1 MSNLQVAAILASA
14 MYIPLA
20 LTVWSILHRRWQ
32 RAPLRLWVGGSVALG
47 LGATLIAAEGH
58 LPAWAS
64 HELGNVLVSASTP
77 LRIAALR
84 LDLNWP
90 VRGRLLVGLALL
102 DFGGYL
108 MALNTMDEAGIASLG
123 CISLALWSLAFAWHA
138 AEIGRQQN
146 SRSGRVLAVVEAFL
160 AAALFVRALIMAMG
174 WTPGGTVTDDWT
186 FALLVG
192 AGLVSAL
199 YGNLGY
205 LGLVLDR
212 TGAAAQ
218 QAREAALAER
228 LQREAAAATANDLRA
243 LLQQRERL
251 LQIMAHEVRQPLHNA
266 GGALQSAA
274 QLLGEA
280 SPPIT
285 DLARAQAALDGLK
298 LGASDRITR
307 AQAVLGRVHSVLDN
321 TLAAAKLLVR
331 DSPLV
336 LVDTD
341 LELLVQLALGD
352 LPGTQRPQVLM
363 RWHTS
368 FRSAELEPVLVRLA
382 LRNLMLNAFAHGGP
396 GVQVWLDVAEQ
407 ATPPALLLQVS
418 DDGSGIADTVL
429 QHLASTPDVPALPV
443 TEGDHSRRQ
452 GLGLFIVR
460 RVMAAHGGE
469 LRISARQPR
478 GLVAS
483 LVFPQPY

>member
-1 MSNLQVAAILASA
+1 MSQIQVAAILVSA
-14 MYIPLA
+14 VYILLA
-20 LTVWSILHRRWQ
+20 FTVWAILHRAWPVR
-32 RAPLRLWVGGSVALG
+32 PLLLWTAGSLALG
-47 LGATLIAAEGH
+47 LGAMLTVAEN
-58 LPAWAS
+58 LLAPWAS
-64 HELGNVLVSASTP
+64 HELANVLVTVATP

-84 LDLNWP
+84 IDLDWPIKTRRLVFLGLLDLGCYALSRFALDEW
-90 VRGRLLVGLALL
+90 GQLLVA
-102 DFGGYL
+102 Y
-108 MALNTMDEAGIASLG
+108 ASLG
-123 CISLALWSLAFAWHA
+123 LWTAAFAWHA
-138 AEIGRQQN
+138 TQAGRKLQ
-146 SRSGRVLAVVEAFL
+146 SRSGRVMATVEWLL
-160 AAALFVRALIMAMG
+160 AATLGLRVLAMAAG
-174 WTPGGTVTDDWT
+174 WTQAHNVTDDWD
-186 FALLVG
+186 FVVLVA
-192 AGLVSAL
+192 AGLAAAL

-212 TGAAAQ
+212 TQAAEQ
-218 QAREAALAER
+218 QAREAELTQR
-228 LQREAAAATANDLRA
+228 LGREAAATTANDLRA

-274 QLLGEA
+274 QLLGEV
-280 SPPIT
+280 SPAVT
-285 DLARAQAALDGLK
+285 DLAHAQAALAHLK
-298 LGASDRITR
+298 LGASDRIIR

-352 LPGTQRPQVLM
+352 LPGAQRPQVLM

-368 FRSAELEPVLVRLA
+368 IRSAELEPVLVRLA
-382 LRNLMLNAFAHGGP
+382 LRNLLLNAFAHGGP

-407 ATPPALLLQVS
+407 DTPPALLLQVS
-418 DDGSGIADTVL
+418 DDGSGVADAVM
-429 QHLASTPDVPALPV
+429 QHLASTPDGPALPV
-443 TEGDHSRRQ
+443 AEGDNPRRQ